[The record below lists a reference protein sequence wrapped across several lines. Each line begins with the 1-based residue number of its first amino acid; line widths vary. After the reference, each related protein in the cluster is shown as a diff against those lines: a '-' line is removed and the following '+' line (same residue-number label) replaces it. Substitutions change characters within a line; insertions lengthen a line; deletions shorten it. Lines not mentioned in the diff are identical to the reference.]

1 MRRRRA
7 GERCSCVRTGVV
19 FTAGLVVG
27 WLPAHWH
34 LQAHWSTRD
43 VPQLSTLRAHWSAS
57 ELPHSSTDATTTRA
71 AAGAVTVIGPRNNA
85 AVVAAQLALVASKLP
100 VSWRGVDVYYRPQEK
115 HTTAVGRIVRAID
128 GLRGVD
134 AVPLSS
140 SIAGLSQRMLLL
152 NADFW
157 KNLRFDRV
165 LWFEPGTTVLCAGA
179 SLPLDAPAFAPYD
192 WVGAPWKWAKPG
204 TPHSKG
210 GNGALS
216 LRNRAALV
224 ALFEDGFVPPS
235 KGNEDML
242 FVRALGSTNARLAPK
257 DVSRRF
263 AVEETY
269 DVGATPVGV
278 YHLMRTMP
286 HANRTRL
293 LDACPEAKLLFKAL
307 HDPRC
312 KMACPRDPE
321 LLEGPLRDWTARCA
335 GAGEDAGCELVP

>member
-1 MRRRRA
+1 M
-7 GERCSCVRTGVV
+7 
-19 FTAGLVVG
+19 
-27 WLPAHWH
+27 
-34 LQAHWSTRD
+34 
-43 VPQLSTLRAHWSAS
+43 
-57 ELPHSSTDATTTRA
+57 
-71 AAGAVTVIGPRNNA
+71 
-85 AVVAAQLALVASKLP
+85 
-100 VSWRGVDVYYRPQEK
+100 
-115 HTTAVGRIVRAID
+115 
-128 GLRGVD
+128 
-134 AVPLSS
+134 
-140 SIAGLSQRMLLL
+140 
-152 NADFW
+152 
-157 KNLRFDRV
+157 
-165 LWFEPGTTVLCAGA
+165 
-179 SLPLDAPAFAPYD
+179 DAPTFTPYD

-224 ALFEDGFVPPS
+224 ALFDGGFAPPS

-242 FVRALGSTNARLAPK
+242 FVRALGGTNARLAPK
-257 DVSRRF
+257 HVSRRF

-269 DVGATPVGV
+269 DIGETPVGV

-321 LLEGPLRDWTARCA
+321 LLSGPLRDWTARCA

>member
-7 GERCSCVRTGVV
+7 GERYSCVRTGVV

-34 LQAHWSTRD
+34 LQAHWSARD
-43 VPQLSTLRAHWSAS
+43 VPQLSLRAHWSAS
-57 ELPHSSTDATTTRA
+57 ELPHSSTDATTTQ
-71 AAGAVTVIGPRNNA
+71 AAGAITVVGPRNNA

-100 VSWRGVDVYYRPQEK
+100 AAWAGVDVYYRPKEK
-115 HTTAVGRIVRAID
+115 HTSAVGRIVHAID

-140 SIAGLSQRMLLL
+140 SIAGLSQRALLL
-152 NADFW
+152 SADFW
-157 KNLRFDRV
+157 RNIRFDRV
-165 LWFEPGTTVLCAGA
+165 LWFEPGTTVLCASA
-179 SLPLDAPAFAPYD
+179 ALPLDAPAFAPYD
-192 WVGAPWKWAKPG
+192 WIGAPWKWAKPG
-204 TPHSKG
+204 TPHSVG

-224 ALFEDGFVPPS
+224 ALFDGGFAPPS

-242 FVRALGSTNARLAPK
+242 FVRALGGTNARLAPK
-257 DVSRRF
+257 HVSRRF

-269 DVGATPVGV
+269 DIGETPVGV

-286 HANRTRL
+286 HANRSRL

-321 LLEGPLRDWTARCA
+321 LLEGPLRDWTARCT
-335 GAGEDAGCELVP
+335 GAGEDAGCELVS

>member
-1 MRRRRA
+1 M
-7 GERCSCVRTGVV
+7 
-19 FTAGLVVG
+19 
-27 WLPAHWH
+27 
-34 LQAHWSTRD
+34 
-43 VPQLSTLRAHWSAS
+43 
-57 ELPHSSTDATTTRA
+57 
-71 AAGAVTVIGPRNNA
+71 
-85 AVVAAQLALVASKLP
+85 VAAQLALVASKLP
-100 VSWRGVDVYYRPQEK
+100 AAWAGVDVYYRPKEK
-115 HTTAVGRIVRAID
+115 HTSAVGRIVHAID

-140 SIAGLSQRMLLL
+140 SISGLSQRALLL
-152 NADFW
+152 SADFW
-157 KNLRFDRV
+157 RNIRFDRV
-165 LWFEPGTTVLCAGA
+165 LWFEPGTTVLCASA
-179 SLPLDAPAFAPYD
+179 ALPLDAPAFAPYD

-204 TPHSKG
+204 TPHSVG

-224 ALFEDGFVPPS
+224 ALFDGGFAPPS

-242 FVRALGSTNARLAPK
+242 FVRALGGTNARLAPK
-257 DVSRRF
+257 HVSRRF

-269 DVGATPVGV
+269 DIKTTPVGV

-286 HANRTRL
+286 HANRSRL

-312 KMACPRDPE
+312 KMACPRDPG
-321 LLEGPLRDWTARCA
+321 LLEGPLRDWTARCT

>member
-7 GERCSCVRTGVV
+7 GERYSCVRTGVV

-34 LQAHWSTRD
+34 LQAHWSARD
-43 VPQLSTLRAHWSAS
+43 VPQLSLRAHWSAS
-57 ELPHSSTDATTTRA
+57 ELPHSSTDATTTQ
-71 AAGAVTVIGPRNNA
+71 AAGAITVVGPRNNA

-100 VSWRGVDVYYRPQEK
+100 AAWAGVDVYYRPKEK
-115 HTTAVGRIVRAID
+115 HTSAVGRIVHAID

-140 SIAGLSQRMLLL
+140 SIAGLSQRALLL
-152 NADFW
+152 SADFW
-157 KNLRFDRV
+157 RNIRFDRV
-165 LWFEPGTTVLCAGA
+165 LWFEPGTTVLCASA
-179 SLPLDAPAFAPYD
+179 ALPLDAPAFAPYD
-192 WVGAPWKWAKPG
+192 WIGAPWKWAKPG
-204 TPHSKG
+204 TPHSVG

-224 ALFEDGFVPPS
+224 ALFEDGFAPPT

-242 FVRALGSTNARLAPK
+242 FVRALGGTNARLAPK
-257 DVSRRF
+257 HVSRRF

-269 DVGATPVGV
+269 DIGETPVGV

-321 LLEGPLRDWTARCA
+321 LLEGPLRDWTARCT

>member
-7 GERCSCVRTGVV
+7 GERYSCVRTGVV

-34 LQAHWSTRD
+34 LQAHWSARD
-43 VPQLSTLRAHWSAS
+43 VPQLSLRAHWSAS
-57 ELPHSSTDATTTRA
+57 ELPHSSTDATTTQ
-71 AAGAVTVIGPRNNA
+71 AAGAITVVGPRNNA

-100 VSWRGVDVYYRPQEK
+100 AAWAGVDVYYRPKEK
-115 HTTAVGRIVRAID
+115 HTSAVGRIVHAID

-140 SIAGLSQRMLLL
+140 SIAGLSQRALLL
-152 NADFW
+152 SADFW
-157 KNLRFDRV
+157 RNIRFDRV
-165 LWFEPGTTVLCAGA
+165 LWFEPGTTVLCASA
-179 SLPLDAPAFAPYD
+179 ALPLDAPAFAPYD
-192 WVGAPWKWAKPG
+192 WIGAPWKWAKPG
-204 TPHSKG
+204 TPHSVG

-224 ALFEDGFVPPS
+224 ALFDGGFAPPT

-242 FVRALGSTNARLAPK
+242 FVRALGGTNARLAPK

-269 DVGATPVGV
+269 DVGTTPVGV

-286 HANRTRL
+286 HANRSRL

-335 GAGEDAGCELVP
+335 GAGEDAGCELVS

>member
-7 GERCSCVRTGVV
+7 GERYSCVRTGVV

-34 LQAHWSTRD
+34 LQAHWSARD
-43 VPQLSTLRAHWSAS
+43 VPQLSLRAHWSAS
-57 ELPHSSTDATTTRA
+57 ELPHSSTDATTTQ
-71 AAGAVTVIGPRNNA
+71 AAGAITVVGPRNNA

-100 VSWRGVDVYYRPQEK
+100 AAWAGVDVYYRPKEK
-115 HTTAVGRIVRAID
+115 HTSAVGRIVHAID

-140 SIAGLSQRMLLL
+140 SISGLSQRALLL
-152 NADFW
+152 SADFW
-157 KNLRFDRV
+157 RNIRFDRV
-165 LWFEPGTTVLCAGA
+165 LWFEPGTTVLCASA
-179 SLPLDAPAFAPYD
+179 ALPLDAPAFAPYD

-204 TPHSKG
+204 TPHSVG

-224 ALFEDGFVPPS
+224 ALFDGGFAPPS

-242 FVRALGSTNARLAPK
+242 FVRALGGTNARLAPK

-269 DVGATPVGV
+269 DIGETPVGV

-312 KMACPRDPE
+312 KAACPRDPD
-321 LLEGPLRDWTARCA
+321 LLEGPLRDWTARCT

>member
-7 GERCSCVRTGVV
+7 GERYSCVRTGVV

-34 LQAHWSTRD
+34 LQAHWSARD
-43 VPQLSTLRAHWSAS
+43 VPQLSLRAHWSAS
-57 ELPHSSTDATTTRA
+57 ELPHSSTDATTTQ
-71 AAGAVTVIGPRNNA
+71 AAGAITVVGPRNNA

-100 VSWRGVDVYYRPQEK
+100 AAWAGVDVYYRPKEK
-115 HTTAVGRIVRAID
+115 HTSAMGRIVHAID

-140 SIAGLSQRMLLL
+140 SIAGLSQRALLL
-152 NADFW
+152 SADFW
-157 KNLRFDRV
+157 RNIRFDRV
-165 LWFEPGTTVLCAGA
+165 LWFEPGTTVLCASA
-179 SLPLDAPAFAPYD
+179 ALPLDAPAFAPYD
-192 WVGAPWKWAKPG
+192 WIGAPWKWAKPG
-204 TPHSKG
+204 TPHSVG

-224 ALFEDGFVPPS
+224 ALFDGGFAPPT

-242 FVRALGSTNARLAPK
+242 FVRALGGTNARLAPK

-269 DVGATPVGV
+269 DVGTTPVGV

-286 HANRTRL
+286 HANRSRL

-335 GAGEDAGCELVP
+335 GAGEDAGCELVS

>member
-1 MRRRRA
+1 M
-7 GERCSCVRTGVV
+7 
-19 FTAGLVVG
+19 
-27 WLPAHWH
+27 
-34 LQAHWSTRD
+34 
-43 VPQLSTLRAHWSAS
+43 SAS
-57 ELPHSSTDATTTRA
+57 PSFCAFDAEPSS
-71 AAGAVTVIGPRNNA
+71 
-85 AVVAAQLALVASKLP
+85 K
-100 VSWRGVDVYYRPQEK
+100 
-115 HTTAVGRIVRAID
+115 
-128 GLRGVD
+128 
-134 AVPLSS
+134 SS
-140 SIAGLSQRMLLL
+140 A
-152 NADFW
+152 
-157 KNLRFDRV
+157 
-165 LWFEPGTTVLCAGA
+165 
-179 SLPLDAPAFAPYD
+179 LDAPAFAQYD

-224 ALFEDGFVPPS
+224 ALFDGGFAPPS

-242 FVRALGSTNARLAPK
+242 FVRALGGTNARLAPK
-257 DVSRRF
+257 HVSRRF

-269 DVGATPVGV
+269 DIKTTPVGV

-321 LLEGPLRDWTARCA
+321 LLEGPLRDWTARCT

>member
-7 GERCSCVRTGVV
+7 GERYSCVRTGVV

-34 LQAHWSTRD
+34 LQAHWSARD
-43 VPQLSTLRAHWSAS
+43 VPQLSLRAHWSAS
-57 ELPHSSTDATTTRA
+57 ELPHSSTDATTTQ
-71 AAGAVTVIGPRNNA
+71 AAGAITVVGPRNNA

-100 VSWRGVDVYYRPQEK
+100 AAWAGVDVYYRPKEK
-115 HTTAVGRIVRAID
+115 HTSAMGRIVHAID

-140 SIAGLSQRMLLL
+140 SIAGLSQRALLL
-152 NADFW
+152 SADFW
-157 KNLRFDRV
+157 RNIRFDRV
-165 LWFEPGTTVLCAGA
+165 LWFEPGTTVLCASA
-179 SLPLDAPAFAPYD
+179 ALPLDAPAFAPYD
-192 WVGAPWKWAKPG
+192 WIGAPWKWAKPG
-204 TPHSKG
+204 TPHSVG

-224 ALFEDGFVPPS
+224 ALFDGGFAPPT

-242 FVRALGSTNARLAPK
+242 FVRALGGTNARLAPK

-269 DVGATPVGV
+269 DVGTTPVGV

-286 HANRTRL
+286 HANRSRL

-312 KMACPRDPE
+312 KAACPRDPE
-321 LLEGPLRDWTARCA
+321 LLEGPLRDWTARCT

>member
-7 GERCSCVRTGVV
+7 GERYSCVRTGVV

-34 LQAHWSTRD
+34 LQAHWSARD
-43 VPQLSTLRAHWSAS
+43 VPQLSLRAHWSAS
-57 ELPHSSTDATTTRA
+57 ELPHSSTDATTTQ
-71 AAGAVTVIGPRNNA
+71 AAGAITVVGPRNNA

-100 VSWRGVDVYYRPQEK
+100 AAWAGVDVYYRPKEK
-115 HTTAVGRIVRAID
+115 HTSAVGRIVHAID

-140 SIAGLSQRMLLL
+140 SIAGLSQRALLL
-152 NADFW
+152 SADFW
-157 KNLRFDRV
+157 RNIRFDRV
-165 LWFEPGTTVLCAGA
+165 LWFEPGTTVLCASA
-179 SLPLDAPAFAPYD
+179 ALPLDAPAFAPYD

-204 TPHSKG
+204 TPHSVG

-224 ALFEDGFVPPS
+224 ALFEDGFAPPS

-242 FVRALGSTNARLAPK
+242 FVRALGGTNARLAPK

-269 DVGATPVGV
+269 DVGTTPVGV

-286 HANRTRL
+286 HANRSRL

-321 LLEGPLRDWTARCA
+321 LLEGPLRDWTARCT

>member
-1 MRRRRA
+1 M
-7 GERCSCVRTGVV
+7 
-19 FTAGLVVG
+19 
-27 WLPAHWH
+27 
-34 LQAHWSTRD
+34 
-43 VPQLSTLRAHWSAS
+43 
-57 ELPHSSTDATTTRA
+57 
-71 AAGAVTVIGPRNNA
+71 
-85 AVVAAQLALVASKLP
+85 VAAQLALVASKLP
-100 VSWRGVDVYYRPQEK
+100 AAWAGVDVYYRPKEK
-115 HTTAVGRIVRAID
+115 HTSAVGRIVHAID

-152 NADFW
+152 SANFW
-157 KNLRFDRV
+157 RNIRFDRV
-165 LWFEPGTTVLCAGA
+165 LWFEPGTTVLCASA
-179 SLPLDAPAFAPYD
+179 ALPLDAPAFAPYD
-192 WVGAPWKWAKPG
+192 WIGAPWKWAKPG
-204 TPHSKG
+204 TPHSVG

-224 ALFEDGFVPPS
+224 ALFDGGFAPPT

-242 FVRALGSTNARLAPK
+242 FVRALGGTNARLAPK

-269 DVGATPVGV
+269 DVGTTPVGV

-286 HANRTRL
+286 HANRSRL

>member
-7 GERCSCVRTGVV
+7 GERYSCVRTGVV

-34 LQAHWSTRD
+34 LQAHWSARD
-43 VPQLSTLRAHWSAS
+43 VPQLSLRAHWSAS
-57 ELPHSSTDATTTRA
+57 ELPHSSTDATTTQ
-71 AAGAVTVIGPRNNA
+71 AAGAITVVGPRNNA

-100 VSWRGVDVYYRPQEK
+100 AAWAGVDVYYRPKEK
-115 HTTAVGRIVRAID
+115 YTSAVGRIVHAID

-140 SIAGLSQRMLLL
+140 SIAGLSQRALLL
-152 NADFW
+152 SADFW
-157 KNLRFDRV
+157 RNIRFDRV
-165 LWFEPGTTVLCAGA
+165 LWFEPGTTVLCASA
-179 SLPLDAPAFAPYD
+179 ALPLDAPAFAPYD
-192 WVGAPWKWAKPG
+192 WIGAPWKWAKPG
-204 TPHSKG
+204 TPHSVG

-224 ALFEDGFVPPS
+224 ALFDGGFAPPT

-242 FVRALGSTNARLAPK
+242 FVRALGGTNARLAPK

-269 DVGATPVGV
+269 DVGTTPVGV

-286 HANRTRL
+286 HANRSRL

-312 KMACPRDPE
+312 KMACPRDPA

-335 GAGEDAGCELVP
+335 GAGEDAGCELVS

>member
-34 LQAHWSTRD
+34 LQAHWSAQEL
-43 VPQLSTLRAHWSAS
+43 PHWSA
-57 ELPHSSTDATTTRA
+57 DATVPAVASTPTQES
-71 AAGAVTVIGPRNNA
+71 AGAVTVIGPRNNA

-100 VSWRGVDVYYRPQEK
+100 STWGGVDVYYRPKEK
-115 HTTAVGRIVRAID
+115 HMNAVGRIVRAID
-128 GLRGVD
+128 DLRDVD

-140 SIAGLSQRMLLL
+140 SIAGLSQRALLL
-152 NADFW
+152 SGDFW
-157 KNLRFDRV
+157 RKIRFDRV
-165 LWFEPGTTVLCAGA
+165 LWFEPGTTVLCAG
-179 SLPLDAPAFAPYD
+179 SKLPLDAPAFAQYD
-192 WVGAPWKWAKPG
+192 WIGAPWKWAKPG
-204 TPHSKG
+204 TPHSVG

-224 ALFEDGFVPPS
+224 ALFDAGFAPPA

-242 FVRALGSTNARLAPK
+242 FVRALG
-257 DVSRRF
+257 
-263 AVEETY
+263 
-269 DVGATPVGV
+269 G
-278 YHLMRTMP
+278 TMP
-286 HANRTRL
+286 HANRSRL

-312 KMACPRDPE
+312 KISCPRDPE
-321 LLEGPLRDWTARCA
+321 LLEGPLRDWTARCT
-335 GAGEDAGCELVP
+335 GAGEDAGCELVS

>member
-1 MRRRRA
+1 M
-7 GERCSCVRTGVV
+7 
-19 FTAGLVVG
+19 
-27 WLPAHWH
+27 
-34 LQAHWSTRD
+34 
-43 VPQLSTLRAHWSAS
+43 
-57 ELPHSSTDATTTRA
+57 
-71 AAGAVTVIGPRNNA
+71 
-85 AVVAAQLALVASKLP
+85 VAAQLALVASKLP
-100 VSWRGVDVYYRPQEK
+100 AAWAGVDVYYRPKEK
-115 HTTAVGRIVRAID
+115 HTSAVGRIVHAID

-140 SIAGLSQRMLLL
+140 SIAGLSQRALLL
-152 NADFW
+152 SADFW
-157 KNLRFDRV
+157 RNIRFDRV
-165 LWFEPGTTVLCAGA
+165 LWFEPGTTVLCASA
-179 SLPLDAPAFAPYD
+179 ALPLDAPAFAPYD
-192 WVGAPWKWAKPG
+192 WIGAPWKWAKPG
-204 TPHSKG
+204 TPHSVG

-224 ALFEDGFVPPS
+224 ALFDGGFAPPA

-242 FVRALGSTNARLAPK
+242 FVRALGGKNARLAPK

-269 DVGATPVGV
+269 DIKTTPVGV

-312 KMACPRDPE
+312 KAACPRDPG
-321 LLEGPLRDWTARCA
+321 LLEGPLRDWTARCT

>member
-1 MRRRRA
+1 
-7 GERCSCVRTGVV
+7 V
-19 FTAGLVVG
+19 
-27 WLPAHWH
+27 H
-34 LQAHWSTRD
+34 
-43 VPQLSTLRAHWSAS
+43 
-57 ELPHSSTDATTTRA
+57 
-71 AAGAVTVIGPRNNA
+71 
-85 AVVAAQLALVASKLP
+85 
-100 VSWRGVDVYYRPQEK
+100 
-115 HTTAVGRIVRAID
+115 AID

-152 NADFW
+152 SADFW
-157 KNLRFDRV
+157 RNIRFDRV
-165 LWFEPGTTVLCAGA
+165 LWFEPGTTVLCASA
-179 SLPLDAPAFAPYD
+179 ALPLDAPAFAPYD

-204 TPHSKG
+204 TPHSVG

-224 ALFEDGFVPPS
+224 ALFDGGFAPPS

-242 FVRALGSTNARLAPK
+242 FVRALGGTSARLAPK

-269 DVGATPVGV
+269 DISATPVGV

-321 LLEGPLRDWTARCA
+321 LLEGPLRDWTARCT
-335 GAGEDAGCELVP
+335 GAGEDAGCELVS

>member
-7 GERCSCVRTGVV
+7 GERYSCVRTGVV

-34 LQAHWSTRD
+34 LQAHWSARD
-43 VPQLSTLRAHWSAS
+43 VPQLSLRAHWSAS
-57 ELPHSSTDATTTRA
+57 ELPHSSTDATTTQ
-71 AAGAVTVIGPRNNA
+71 AAGAITVVGPRNNA

-100 VSWRGVDVYYRPQEK
+100 AAWAGVDVYYRPKEK
-115 HTTAVGRIVRAID
+115 HTSAMGRIVHAID

-140 SIAGLSQRMLLL
+140 SIAGLSQRALLL
-152 NADFW
+152 NAEFW
-157 KNLRFDRV
+157 RNIRFDRV
-165 LWFEPGTTVLCAGA
+165 LWFEPGTTVLCASA
-179 SLPLDAPAFAPYD
+179 ALPLDAPAFAPYD

-204 TPHSKG
+204 MPHSVG

-224 ALFEDGFVPPS
+224 ALFDGGFAPPS

-242 FVRALGSTNARLAPK
+242 FVRALGGTNARLAPK

-269 DVGATPVGV
+269 DVGTTPVGV

-286 HANRTRL
+286 HANRSRL

>member
-1 MRRRRA
+1 M
-7 GERCSCVRTGVV
+7 
-19 FTAGLVVG
+19 
-27 WLPAHWH
+27 
-34 LQAHWSTRD
+34 
-43 VPQLSTLRAHWSAS
+43 
-57 ELPHSSTDATTTRA
+57 
-71 AAGAVTVIGPRNNA
+71 
-85 AVVAAQLALVASKLP
+85 VAAQLALVASKLP
-100 VSWRGVDVYYRPQEK
+100 AAWAGVDVYYRPKEK
-115 HTTAVGRIVRAID
+115 HTSAVGRIVHAID

-140 SIAGLSQRMLLL
+140 SISGLSQRALLL
-152 NADFW
+152 SADFW
-157 KNLRFDRV
+157 RNIRFDRV
-165 LWFEPGTTVLCAGA
+165 LWFEPGTTVLCASA
-179 SLPLDAPAFAPYD
+179 ALPLDAPAFAPYD

-204 TPHSKG
+204 TPHSVG

-224 ALFEDGFVPPS
+224 ALFDGGFAPPS

-242 FVRALGSTNARLAPK
+242 FVRALGGTNARLAPK
-257 DVSRRF
+257 HVSRQF

-269 DVGATPVGV
+269 DIGETPVGV

-312 KMACPRDPE
+312 KVACPRDPE
-321 LLEGPLRDWTARCA
+321 LLSGPLRDWTARCT
-335 GAGEDAGCELVP
+335 GAGEDAGCERVP

>member
-7 GERCSCVRTGVV
+7 GERYSCVRTGVV

-34 LQAHWSTRD
+34 LQAHWSARD
-43 VPQLSTLRAHWSAS
+43 VPQLSLRAHWSAS
-57 ELPHSSTDATTTRA
+57 ELPHSSTDATTTQ
-71 AAGAVTVIGPRNNA
+71 AAGAITVVGPRNNA

-100 VSWRGVDVYYRPQEK
+100 AAWAGVDVYYRPKEK
-115 HTTAVGRIVRAID
+115 HTSAVGRIVHAID

-140 SIAGLSQRMLLL
+140 SIAGLSQRALLL
-152 NADFW
+152 SADFW
-157 KNLRFDRV
+157 RNIRFDRV
-165 LWFEPGTTVLCAGA
+165 LWFEPGTTVLCASA
-179 SLPLDAPAFAPYD
+179 ALPLDAPAFAPYD
-192 WVGAPWKWAKPG
+192 WIGAPWKWAKPG
-204 TPHSKG
+204 TPHSVG

-224 ALFEDGFVPPS
+224 ALFDGGFAPPS

-242 FVRALGSTNARLAPK
+242 FVRALGGTNARLAPK

-269 DVGATPVGV
+269 DVGTTPVGV

-286 HANRTRL
+286 HANRSRL

-321 LLEGPLRDWTARCA
+321 LLEGPLRDWTARCT

>member
-7 GERCSCVRTGVV
+7 GERYSCVRTGVV

-34 LQAHWSTRD
+34 LQAHWSARD
-43 VPQLSTLRAHWSAS
+43 VPQLSLRAHWSAS
-57 ELPHSSTDATTTRA
+57 ELPHSSTDATTTQ
-71 AAGAVTVIGPRNNA
+71 AAGAITVVGPRNNA

-100 VSWRGVDVYYRPQEK
+100 AAWAGVDVYYRPKEK
-115 HTTAVGRIVRAID
+115 HTSAVGRIVHAID

-140 SIAGLSQRMLLL
+140 SIAGLSQRALLL
-152 NADFW
+152 SADFW
-157 KNLRFDRV
+157 RNIRFDRV
-165 LWFEPGTTVLCAGA
+165 LWFEPGTTVLCASA
-179 SLPLDAPAFAPYD
+179 ALPLDAPAFAPYD
-192 WVGAPWKWAKPG
+192 WIGAPWKWAKPG
-204 TPHSKG
+204 TPHSVG

-224 ALFEDGFVPPS
+224 ALFDGGFAPPT

-242 FVRALGSTNARLAPK
+242 FVRALGGTNARLAPK

-269 DVGATPVGV
+269 DVGTTPVGV

-286 HANRTRL
+286 HANRSRL

-321 LLEGPLRDWTARCA
+321 LLEGPLRDWTARCT

>member
-165 LWFEPGTTVLCAGA
+165 LWFEPGTTVLCAG
-179 SLPLDAPAFAPYD
+179 SKLPLDAPAFAPYD
-192 WVGAPWKWAKPG
+192 WVGAPWKWARPG
-204 TPHSKG
+204 TPHSVG

-224 ALFEDGFVPPS
+224 ALFDGGFAPPT

-242 FVRALGSTNARLAPK
+242 FVRALGGTNARLAPK
-257 DVSRRF
+257 HVSRRF

-269 DVGATPVGV
+269 DIKTTPVGV

-312 KMACPRDPE
+312 KAACPRDPE
-321 LLEGPLRDWTARCA
+321 LLEGPLRDWTARCT

>member
-1 MRRRRA
+1 
-7 GERCSCVRTGVV
+7 
-19 FTAGLVVG
+19 
-27 WLPAHWH
+27 
-34 LQAHWSTRD
+34 
-43 VPQLSTLRAHWSAS
+43 
-57 ELPHSSTDATTTRA
+57 
-71 AAGAVTVIGPRNNA
+71 
-85 AVVAAQLALVASKLP
+85 VVAAQLALVASKLP
-100 VSWRGVDVYYRPQEK
+100 AAWAGVDVYYRPKEK
-115 HTTAVGRIVRAID
+115 HTSAVGRIVHAID

-140 SIAGLSQRMLLL
+140 SIAGLSQRALLL
-152 NADFW
+152 SADFW
-157 KNLRFDRV
+157 RNIRFDRV
-165 LWFEPGTTVLCAGA
+165 LWFEPGTTVLCASA
-179 SLPLDAPAFAPYD
+179 ALPLDAPAFAPYD
-192 WVGAPWKWAKPG
+192 WIGAPWKWAKPG
-204 TPHSKG
+204 TPHSVG

-224 ALFEDGFVPPS
+224 ALFDGGFAPPT

-242 FVRALGSTNARLAPK
+242 FVRALGGTNARLAPK

-269 DVGATPVGV
+269 DVGTTPVGV

-286 HANRTRL
+286 HANRSRL

-335 GAGEDAGCELVP
+335 GAGEDAGCELVS